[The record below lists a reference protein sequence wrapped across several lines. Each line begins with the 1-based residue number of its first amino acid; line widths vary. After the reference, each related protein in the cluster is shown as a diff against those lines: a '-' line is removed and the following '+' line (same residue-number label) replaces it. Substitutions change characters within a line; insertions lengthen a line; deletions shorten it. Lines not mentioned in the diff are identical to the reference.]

1 MESTG
6 PCWSLPP
13 PVFLHKIC
21 CTNIN
26 NLYLKY
32 NSPLYIFVKIKTF
45 PKTVTWYVPKP
56 NKAWLGLGT
65 DFLASISMPPCLSD
79 LKEHHILWC
88 YIHRSDDHG
97 GDTWSPQVFYYNV
110 ICNYGDFCQVRNP
123 FIWLYGIAFCPH
135 QWRSSFLKEIIE
147 ESPSLYLDEMQQ
159 NLSNVLEFDIPIATI
174 LWAVT
179 IVWLRHMS
187 CDCFWKHFDFHKN
200 MQRTVL
206 LLKIKL
212 YCIVKILNACYYT
225 KFWGI

>member
-1 MESTG
+1 MENCRKLSITTGLHQIVPVTDLPETPWNQLDHAG
-6 PCWSLPP
+6 PCHLG

-32 NSPLYIFVKIKTF
+32 HSPLYIFVKIKTF

-65 DFLASISMPPCLSD
+65 DFLASIGMPPYLSD

-97 GDTWSPQVFYYNV
+97 GDTWSPQMFYYNV

-123 FIWLYGIAFCPH
+123 F
-135 QWRSSFLKEIIE
+135 
-147 ESPSLYLDEMQQ
+147 
-159 NLSNVLEFDIPIATI
+159 T
-174 LWAVT
+174 
-179 IVWLRHMS
+179 
-187 CDCFWKHFDFHKN
+187 
-200 MQRTVL
+200 
-206 LLKIKL
+206 
-212 YCIVKILNACYYT
+212 
-225 KFWGI
+225 